1 MTQLIFYTSEDGDSV
16 VKESF
21 TTQTEGSTAAT
32 DHFRGVTKMVGLGSG
47 SKYEVD
53 HARGFS
59 TRCVENP
66 LEPLTIDHV
75 NQFTPTS
82 HQH

>member
-21 TTQTEGSTAAT
+21 TTQTECSTAAT

-53 HARGFS
+53 H
-59 TRCVENP
+59 
-66 LEPLTIDHV
+66 V